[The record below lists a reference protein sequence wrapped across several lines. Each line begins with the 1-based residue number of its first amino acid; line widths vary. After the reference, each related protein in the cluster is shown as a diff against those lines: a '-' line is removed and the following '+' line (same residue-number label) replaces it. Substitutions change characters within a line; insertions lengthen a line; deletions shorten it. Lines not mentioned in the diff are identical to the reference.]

1 MDNEIQKVAEVQP
14 SVVQTAERSLYIENR
29 DGGTVNLNYNFP
41 QTSVTGEML
50 MAVQSFSKEYYQLIV
65 TGHDIFT
72 SNPIVVTSDRALT
85 EGTVPPELMRTH
97 STLTDDAIQRILT
110 LPAVICNENTQYYG
124 KTEPQQKAIY
134 AYVKKIKKCGHEIKI
149 YFQPISFFAQQ
160 TLNEYAIDFG
170 ITGGCALTDL
180 NKSRWYIKK
189 VNLFEAFRDAH
200 IDVPGPLQ

>member
-1 MDNEIQKVAEVQP
+1 MSNEIQKASRVLP

-50 MAVQSFSKEYYQLIV
+50 MVVQSFSKEYYQLIV

-72 SNPIVVTSDRALT
+72 NNSIVVTANCALT
-85 EGTVPPELMRTH
+85 QGNVPPELLRTH
-97 STLTDDAIQRILT
+97 STLTPDAIERMLV

-124 KTEPQQKAIY
+124 STDPQQKAIY
-134 AYVKKIKKCGHEIKI
+134 AYVKNIKKCGKEIKI

-160 TLNEYAIDFG
+160 ILNEYAINFSINTD
-170 ITGGCALTDL
+170 CALTDL
-180 NKSRWYIKK
+180 NKSRWYIKQ
-189 VNLFEAFRDAH
+189 VNLFEAFRDAN
-200 IDVPGPLQ
+200 IDVPGSLL

>member
-1 MDNEIQKVAEVQP
+1 MSNEIQKASGVHP
-14 SVVQTAERSLYIENR
+14 SVVQTAERSMYIENR

-50 MAVQSFSKEYYQLIV
+50 MAVQSFSKDYYQLIV

-72 SNPIVVTSDRALT
+72 SNSIVVTTDRALT
-85 EGTVPPELMRTH
+85 EGNVPPELLRTH
-97 STLTDDAIQRILT
+97 STLTDEAIERILL

-124 KTEPQQKAIY
+124 KTDQQQKAIY
-134 AYVKKIKKCGHEIKI
+134 AYVKKIKKCGKEIKI

-160 TLNEYAIDFG
+160 ILNECSIDFG
-170 ITGGCALTDL
+170 INTGSALTDL

-189 VNLFEAFRDAH
+189 VNLFEAFQDAH
-200 IDVPGPLQ
+200 INVPGPLL